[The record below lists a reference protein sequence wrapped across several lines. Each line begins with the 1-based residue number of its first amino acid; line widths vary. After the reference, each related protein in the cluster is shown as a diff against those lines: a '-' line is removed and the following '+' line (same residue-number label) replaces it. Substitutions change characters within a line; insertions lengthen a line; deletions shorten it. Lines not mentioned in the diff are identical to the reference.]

1 MLDLLLEVLRGS
13 FGLSAIGCLLLA
25 LISFFMMLV
34 GIARSNSPR
43 IQSASLL
50 LAGVVYAAAN
60 VGVFVVVISVDA
72 FNIFKLA
79 YVVSVGFVGP
89 AFMIIALVV
98 AARVYKQLGWLSIVG
113 FAVWVGCAGFAH
125 LWVIA
130 AASASV

>member
-1 MLDLLLEVLRGS
+1 MLDVLLEVMTNP
-13 FGLSAIGCLLLA
+13 FGLSAIGCLLFA
-25 LISFFMMLV
+25 LIGFFMMLV

-60 VGVFVVVISVDA
+60 VGMFVVMVSVDA
-72 FNIFKLA
+72 FKIFNLA
-79 YVVSVGFVGP
+79 YIVSVGFAGP
-89 AFMIIALVV
+89 ALMIIALVV
-98 AARVYKQLGWLSIVG
+98 AARVYKQLGWLSLAG
-113 FAVWVGCAGFAH
+113 FAVWIGCVGFAH

>member
-1 MLDLLLEVLRGS
+1 
-13 FGLSAIGCLLLA
+13 
-25 LISFFMMLV
+25 MMLV

-60 VGVFVVVISVDA
+60 VGMFVVMVSVDA
-72 FNIFKLA
+72 FKIFNLA
-79 YVVSVGFVGP
+79 YIVSVGFAGP
-89 AFMIIALVV
+89 ALMIIALVV
-98 AARVYKQLGWLSIVG
+98 AARVYKQLGWLSLAG
-113 FAVWVGCAGFAH
+113 FAVWIGCVGFAH